1 MGVIP
6 DNRKAAIELTAISFL
21 SLFLELALIR
31 FINSNVQ
38 VVAYFNNFLV
48 LSAFLG
54 LGFGSILSDR
64 KYGKEYD
71 LFLLFPVI
79 FALTIASI
87 KVLGIF
93 GTRADLAENVIW
105 VGTDIA
111 SPNLPAYLVII
122 LVFWCNC
129 LFFMPLGFRLG
140 QSLNKFENRLLAY
153 ALDLVGSIFGV
164 LSFAVAS
171 YLQTAPYL
179 WFAVGGLI
187 TIFLLGKVATSRRYF
202 PRVLFV
208 AVGIAVAFATQNGK
222 WSPYYNVEWQ
232 PYRGAA
238 AHSDAFLG
246 YMISVDKLR
255 IQDALRF
262 SVTLANHPQ
271 LGAWMPYYRLP
282 YHFRRPHR
290 VLILGG
296 GCGNDAAVALRNGA
310 EKVDVVEIDPVI
322 IKLGYTLHPLK
333 PYLDPRVRAINDDAR
348 AFLREDQGKYD
359 LIVMNALDSHHQLA
373 GLSTL
378 RLESFIYT
386 VEAFRDVR
394 KHMDADSIFLVHLG
408 STRKWMG
415 ERLYWSLTKAFGA
428 EPRLFTTSQS
438 PFGSIAFVYGPA
450 GVLQQDR
457 LSHLEKLISPSP
469 KPFRRVKDTTVLATD
484 DWPHLY
490 LARPGIPKIY
500 FFVLSLITVVSALAL
515 TGAGGTSGVR
525 HHIVLFFL
533 GAGFML
539 LETRSIT
546 SIALFFGSTWIVN
559 AIVIGAILVMI
570 SAGNILMLLNIRIP
584 LIFCFLGLF
593 VSLALGY
600 IVPPYFI
607 LSFSYPLRVLLT
619 AAWFGLT
626 IFFASI
632 IFSYSFRNVQHT
644 STAFG
649 TNLLGVVLGGI
660 IEYSS
665 MVFGLN
671 ALYLLAIFLYACALF
686 FGRKQYFA
694 LGTKIS

>member
-1 MGVIP
+1 MIS
-6 DNRKAAIELTAISFL
+6 DNRRAAAALTAISFL

-38 VVAYFNNFLV
+38 AVAYFNNFLV

-54 LGFGSILSDR
+54 LGFGSILSGR
-64 KYGKEYD
+64 KYGKQYD
-71 LFLLFPVI
+71 LFLLFPVV
-79 FALTIASI
+79 FALTIAS
-87 KVLGIF
+87 VTLLGIF
-93 GTRADLAENVIW
+93 GTVTDQSDNVIW
-105 VGTDIA
+105 VGATIG

-122 LVFWCNC
+122 LVFWFNC
-129 LFFMPLGFRLG
+129 LFFVPLGFRLG
-140 QSLNKFENRLLAY
+140 QSFNRFENRLLAY
-153 ALDLVGSIFGV
+153 AFDLLGSILGV
-164 LSFAVAS
+164 VSFAIAS
-171 YLQTAPYL
+171 YLQTEPYL
-179 WFAVGGLI
+179 WFALGGLM
-187 TIFLLGKVATSRRYF
+187 TVVLLGKAAMNRRYF
-202 PRVLFV
+202 PRILYI
-208 AVGIAVAFATQNGK
+208 AVGVALAFVTQSGK
-222 WSPYYNVEWQ
+222 WSPYYDIEWQ
-232 PYRGAA
+232 SYHGTAES
-238 AHSDAFLG
+238 SDAFLG

-262 SVTLANHPQ
+262 SDTLASHPQ

-282 YHFRRPHR
+282 YHFRRPDR

-296 GCGNDAAVALRNGA
+296 GCGNDAAMALRNGA
-310 EKVDVVEIDPVI
+310 KRVDVVEIDPVI

-333 PYLDPRVRAINDDAR
+333 PYRGPRVRTINDDAR
-348 AFLREDQGKYD
+348 AFLRENREKYD
-359 LIVMNALDSHHQLA
+359 LIVMNALDSHHQLS
-373 GLSTL
+373 GMSTL

-394 KHMDADSIFLVHLG
+394 KHMDSNTIFLVHLG

-428 EPRLFTTSQS
+428 EPSLFTTSHS

-450 GVLQQDR
+450 DVLHRDR
-457 LSHLEKLISPSP
+457 LSHFEKLISPSP
-469 KPFRRVKDTTVLATD
+469 EPFRRVKDTTALATD

-500 FFVLSLITVVSALAL
+500 FYVLSLIALVSALAL

-525 HHIVLFFL
+525 RYIVLFFL

-546 SIALFFGSTWIVN
+546 SIALFFGATWIVN
-559 AIVIGAILVMI
+559 AIVIGAILVVI
-570 SAGNILMLLNIRIP
+570 SAGNMLMLLNFRIP

-600 IVPPYFI
+600 LVPPYFI
-607 LSFSYPLRVLLT
+607 LDFSYPLRVLLT
-619 AAWFGLT
+619 AAWFGLP
-626 IFFASI
+626 IFFASL
-632 IFSYSFRNVQHT
+632 IFSCSFRNVEHT
-644 STAFG
+644 SVAFG
-649 TNLLGVVLGGI
+649 SNLLGVVLGGI
-660 IEYSS
+660 CEYSS

-686 FGRKQYFA
+686 FGRKQYFTFRP
-694 LGTKIS
+694 GIS